1 MKAKRRTGIA
11 FVVVGVLLLAAAL
24 LLLLHNIRESDE
36 AGIAAG
42 EALIA
47 VQEAIRTGNVQPG
60 AAPSPAP
67 SDEAEPGET
76 EPADPAETEPVPE
89 LTVTVINGHE
99 YVGYLEIPSL
109 DRTLPVMKLQYL
121 QDLQTAPCLQFGSPW
136 TGDAV
141 IAAHNY
147 ASHFGPL
154 RDMTGGETIIFT
166 DMNGAS
172 ISYTVKIVQTIEPT
186 ALETVKESPYD
197 LVLYTCTTGG
207 KARVMIGCDRAE

>member
-1 MKAKRRTGIA
+1 MGIA
-11 FVVVGVLLLAAAL
+11 LVTVGVLLLAAAL
-24 LLLLHNIRESDE
+24 LLLIHNQQESQQ
-36 AGIAAG
+36 AGSAAE
-42 EALIA
+42 EALEA
-47 VQEAIRTGNVQPG
+47 VQEAIRKNHAPTDAVPAP
-60 AAPSPAP
+60 AAPEEAP
-67 SDEAEPGET
+67 PEAEPEA
-76 EPADPAETEPVPE
+76 PRETEPVPE
-89 LTVTVINGHE
+89 LAVTVINGHE

-109 DRTLPVMKLQYL
+109 DRTLPVMKLKYL

-136 TGDAV
+136 TNDAV

-154 RDMTGGETIIFT
+154 RDMTGGEMILFA
-166 DMNGAS
+166 DMNGES

-186 ALETVKESPYD
+186 DLQTVTESPYD